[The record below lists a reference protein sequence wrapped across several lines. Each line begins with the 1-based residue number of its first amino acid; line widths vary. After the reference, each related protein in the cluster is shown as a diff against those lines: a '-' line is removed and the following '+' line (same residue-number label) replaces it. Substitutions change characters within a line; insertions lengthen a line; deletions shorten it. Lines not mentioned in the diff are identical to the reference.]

1 MQTVD
6 WMRLEDCRLKTAD
19 CRLQTVDSRTA
30 TDTPNRHV
38 KFKCQRET
46 RQTTS
51 DSEQR
56 EWGMRMGLELRLK
69 LKWKRKY
76 VRGWGENYLKR

>member
-1 MQTVD
+1 MQNA
-6 WMRLEDCRLKTAD
+6 DCRLDAPGRQQTED
-19 CRLQTVDSRTA
+19 CRLQTADWRTA

-51 DSEQR
+51 EQR
-56 EWGMRMGLELRLK
+56 EWGTRMGLELRLK

-76 VRGWGENYLKR
+76 VWGEGENYLKR

>member
-6 WMRLEDCRLKTAD
+6 WMRLEDCRLKTA
-19 CRLQTVDSRTA
+19 DSRTA

-51 DSEQR
+51 KQR

-76 VRGWGENYLKR
+76 VRDGGRGKTT